1 MAVHTV
7 PQDVETDD
15 KILGPFN
22 LRQFIYLLI
31 AAAFCGIGY
40 VLFRL
45 FVPLVIIVIP
55 PVIILLV
62 LALPLK
68 KDQPMETYL
77 AAKISFLFKN
87 NKRIWTPGQSET
99 TIEIIA
105 PKKEDSTLGK
115 GLSRAEVSKRLS
127 FLADIVDTEGYAI
140 KNTSPNLPFNQE
152 VYAEAEGITD
162 MYDAD
167 RSQTV
172 DQNLAQNNAQN
183 REALV
188 SQIQQAITNNAP
200 MQPVV
205 GTAPQTNFVSSA
217 PVEQAPTLPEV
228 PSYYSDMPALDTP
241 VHQVTQSDPT
251 DIFKNQDSAEEPVQ
265 EEPAQ
270 EEPAPVNPSMVEL
283 ANSSDLSVE
292 TIAKEA
298 NRISEKQEQAN
309 QDPNN
314 GEVYISLH

>member
-22 LRQFIYLLI
+22 LRQFIYLLV

-40 VLFRL
+40 VLFRI
-45 FVPLVIIVIP
+45 FVPLVIIAIP

-87 NKRIWTPGQSET
+87 NKRIWMPGQSET
-99 TIEIIA
+99 TIEITA
-105 PKKEDSTLGK
+105 PKKEENQLNK

-140 KNTSPNLPFNQE
+140 KNSSPNLPFNQE
-152 VYAEAEGITD
+152 VYAEAEAITD

-167 RSQTV
+167 RSQNIN
-172 DQNLAQNNAQN
+172 QNLANNKLQN

-188 SQIQQAITNNAP
+188 SQMQQAITNNKP

-205 GTAPQTNFVSSA
+205 GNAPQSNFVEQA
-217 PVEQAPTLPEV
+217 PVEQAPSLPEM
-228 PSYYSDMPALDTP
+228 PSYYAEAQPHHIA
-241 VHQVTQSDPT
+241 QAEPT
-251 DIFKNQDSAEEPVQ
+251 DIFGDDTPEQ
-265 EEPAQ
+265 EEQ
-270 EEPAPVNPSMVEL
+270 APQVKANSSMVEL
-283 ANSSDLSVE
+283 ANSDDLSVQ

-309 QDPNN
+309 QSIQDQEN